1 MSVVDE
7 QGEEWVMWKLVLDLC
22 LFGLVVEILVSF
34 VGLKVGVFF
43 DLDGMLV
50 VGFMVVIFIQER
62 LWCCDM
68 GVGELFG
75 MVQVGLNYMFG

>member
-1 MSVVDE
+1 
-7 QGEEWVMWKLVLDLC
+7 MWKLVLDLC

-50 VGFMVVIFIQER
+50 VGFMVVIFI
-62 LWCCDM
+62 
-68 GVGELFG
+68 
-75 MVQVGLNYMFG
+75 